1 MKKSDVKIGGVYTAK
16 VTNKLVQ
23 VRIDAENRNGG
34 WDATNLTTN
43 KKVRIKSAQRLRD
56 ESDAPKRAGRK
67 TKAATANAAET
78 QGDADQA
85 EPRPSGPK
93 ARRSPSGSAA
103 WTPRPAC
110 SRSPASRC
118 PPRRWSRRPRRRAIG
133 NRPAARRRTPRST
146 ARSSARSAKRATMPA
161 SARPSAAGL
170 STPDALGFPS
180 LPTPGCRPGFSSA
193 TAGLRGFRGH
203 LAPS

>member
-43 KKVRIKSAQRLRD
+43 KKVRVKSDQRLRD
-56 ESDAPKRAGRK
+56 GSDAPKRAGRK
-67 TKAATANAAET
+67 SKAAET
-78 QGDADQA
+78 NAAAQAQTPDAK
-85 EPRPSGPK
+85 PK
-93 ARRSPSGSAA
+93 GAKAKRTRARRSPSGSAA
-103 WTPRPAC
+103 WTPRLAC

-133 NRPAARRRTPRST
+133 NRPAARRRTPRFI
-146 ARSSARSAKRATMPA
+146 ARSSGRSPRRETP
-161 SARPSAAGL
+161 RGL
-170 STPDALGFPS
+170 
-180 LPTPGCRPGFSSA
+180 
-193 TAGLRGFRGH
+193 
-203 LAPS
+203 